1 MQIDLGRFR
10 AAFFVEAAEH
20 LQQMETAL
28 LQLESAP
35 RDSELLNTIFR
46 CAHSIKGGSATFGA
60 EEISRFTHVLENL
73 LERLR
78 NGLFDATPELVELLL
93 ASIDVIDGLLAN
105 AKDNQPIPVEA
116 EQVYNQLLQFND
128 LPADTKHATPS
139 VADSAS
145 PSKSASGDPSEND
158 ATAVASTTKRYRIEF
173 APSRDCFEYGT
184 DPLLILKDLVSMGT
198 VRRFDVD
205 QSAIPALD
213 QIDPEKC
220 YLAWTLELETE
231 QDIQSLRDAAMF
243 LNDTSRFE
251 ITQLSQPETIT
262 ADAATIEHNTPASEQ
277 ASPGSIAAESDTVA
291 QAASNLR
298 AVANTSSTS
307 TNASPATRSH
317 DIETVRVDRNRL
329 DMLINQIG
337 ELVIGTSM
345 VEQDVLKLSGA
356 VYPESLSALA
366 KVVRDLQEM
375 SLSLRMVPIATAFQ
389 KLNRVLRDLSK
400 KLGKQIDL
408 HTEGDDT
415 ELDKTVVDQI
425 SDPLIHMIRNAVDH
439 GIEPADERIAKGKPP
454 AGRIDLRAFQ
464 QGGNIFI
471 ELSDD
476 GRGLN
481 RQRIV
486 EKATERGLIE
496 PGAVL
501 TDAEICNLIFQPGFS
516 TAEQITDVSGRG
528 VGMDVV
534 RKNVESL
541 QGSVSLRSEYGRGST
556 VTVRLPLTLAILDG
570 LLIRLTDAV
579 YVIPLLSV
587 VESISIDSSKL
598 SHVVRVGEVLQLRGE
613 IIPVLRL
620 HQLMQ
625 IPAVPANHQQ
635 MLLVIVEDQGKRLAL
650 CVDELLGQQQVVIKN
665 LETNLRKVPGVAGA
679 TILGDGRVA
688 LILDLM
694 GLSSMS
700 GNDLETQ
707 RTVAVGHEN
716 ISLGV

>member
-10 AAFFVEAAEH
+10 SAFFVEAAEH
-20 LQQMETAL
+20 LQQMEAAL

-78 NGLFDATPELVELLL
+78 NGAFDATPELVELLL

-105 AKDNQPIPVEA
+105 AKDNQPIPAEA
-116 EQVYNQLLQFND
+116 EQIYSKLLQFND
-128 LPADTKHATPS
+128 ERQPA
-139 VADSAS
+139 
-145 PSKSASGDPSEND
+145 ASG
-158 ATAVASTTKRYRIEF
+158 ASAEVSKQTSQAMKRYRIAF
-173 APSRDCFEYGT
+173 KPSADCFEYGT
-184 DPLLILKDLVSMGT
+184 DPLLILKDVMSMGA
-198 VRRFDVD
+198 VFNFKVD
-205 QSAIPALD
+205 TSAVPPLEL
-213 QIDPEKC
+213 IDPEKC
-220 YLAWTLELETE
+220 YVSWTLEVETAHNL
-231 QDIQSLRDAAMF
+231 QAVRDAAMF
-243 LNDTSRFE
+243 LNDESRFDVSE
-251 ITQLSQPETIT
+251 VASTDSRETT
-262 ADAATIEHNTPASEQ
+262 ATEVSIGASVEKAVASTGTTIVDSANASSIATASAATQSS
-277 ASPGSIAAESDTVA
+277 ASP
-291 QAASNLR
+291 
-298 AVANTSSTS
+298 SS
-307 TNASPATRSH
+307 RSH
-317 DIETVRVDRNRL
+317 DNETVRVDRNRL

-356 VYPESLSALA
+356 IYPESLSSLA

-389 KLNRVLRDLSK
+389 KLNRVLRDLTK

-439 GIEPADERIAKGKPP
+439 GIESSEERIAMGKSPV
-454 AGRIDLRAFQ
+454 GKIELRAFQ

-471 ELSDD
+471 VLSDD

-481 RQRIV
+481 RDRIV
-486 EKATERGLIE
+486 AKATERGLIE

-501 TDAEICNLIFQPGFS
+501 SDADICNLIFQPGFS

-541 QGSVSLRSEYGRGST
+541 QGSVSLKSEWGRGST

-620 HQLMQ
+620 HQLMK
-625 IPAVPANHQQ
+625 IPATPNQSGQ

-650 CVDELLGQQQVVIKN
+650 AVDELLGQQQVVIKN

-694 GLSSMS
+694 GLSSMTS
-700 GNDLETQ
+700 VEVDAQ
-707 RTVAVGHEN
+707 RTVVVGNEN
-716 ISLGV
+716 IQLGASS